1 MTLALDKNPSPTPS
15 QSQDKSQPET
25 KISLDE
31 YFEREIASATKN
43 EYINGEIA
51 AMAGTTPTH
60 NRLIG
65 NLLLAL
71 HTALDQDAYQV
82 FVADLRLWIP
92 EAAIVTYPDIMIVAE
107 PITLME
113 GRKDTI
119 ENPVLIAEVL
129 SESTEA
135 YDRGAKFAAYR
146 TIPSFQE
153 YLLISQDQAYVEH
166 FSKEADQVGDRWI
179 FTTYSLGATIKL
191 TNLGTEVKISDIYHR
206 VLEAEKSKM

>member
-1 MTLALDKNPSPTPS
+1 MTLALDKIPSPN
-15 QSQDKSQPET
+15 QDKSQPET
-25 KISLDE
+25 KISLGE
-31 YFEREIASATKN
+31 YFEREIISATKN
-43 EYINGEIA
+43 EYVNGKIA
-51 AMAGTTPTH
+51 ATDSATPTH
-60 NRLIG
+60 NKLIG

-146 TIPSFQE
+146 TIPTFQE

-166 FSKEADQVGDRWI
+166 FSKEADQSGDRWI
-179 FTTYSLGATIKL
+179 FTTYSLGATTKL
-191 TNLGTEVKISDIYHR
+191 TNLGTEVKISDFYR
-206 VLEAEKSKM
+206 AYGKMEKLT

>member
-1 MTLALDKNPSPTPS
+1 MTLALDKIPSPN
-15 QSQDKSQPET
+15 QDKSQPET
-25 KISLDE
+25 KISLGE
-31 YFEREIASATKN
+31 YFEREIVSATKN
-43 EYINGEIA
+43 EYVNGKIA
-51 AMAGTTPTH
+51 ATDSATPTH

-146 TIPSFQE
+146 TIPTFQE

-166 FSKEADQVGDRWI
+166 FSKEADQSGDRWI

-191 TNLGTEVKISDIYHR
+191 TNLGTEVKISDFYR
-206 VLEAEKSKM
+206 AYGKMEKLT

>member
-1 MTLALDKNPSPTPS
+1 MEIVNRVGIREDGEIWEFMNEVAL
-15 QSQDKSQPET
+15 
-25 KISLDE
+25 ISLGE
-31 YFEREIASATKN
+31 YFEREIKSATKN
-43 EYINGEIA
+43 EYVNGKITA
-51 AMAGTTPTH
+51 TDGSTPTH

-65 NLLLAL
+65 NLLLIF

-107 PITLME
+107 PITLTE

-146 TIPSFQE
+146 TIPTFQE

>member
-1 MTLALDKNPSPTPS
+1 MTLALDKIPSPN
-15 QSQDKSQPET
+15 QDKSQPET
-25 KISLDE
+25 KISLGE
-31 YFEREIASATKN
+31 YFEREIISATKN
-43 EYINGEIA
+43 EYVNGKIA
-51 AMAGTTPTH
+51 ATDSATPTH

-82 FVADLRLWIP
+82 FVADLRLWIS

-146 TIPSFQE
+146 TIPTFQE

-166 FSKEADQVGDRWI
+166 FSKEADQSGDRWI

-191 TNLGTEVKISDIYHR
+191 TNLGTEVKISDFYR
-206 VLEAEKSKM
+206 AYGKMEKLT

>member
-1 MTLALDKNPSPTPS
+1 MTLALDKNPPPT
-15 QSQDKSQPET
+15 QDKSQPET
-25 KISLDE
+25 KISLSE
-31 YFEREIASATKN
+31 YFEREIASETKN
-43 EYINGEIA
+43 EYIKEEIA
-51 AMAGTTPTH
+51 AMAGATPTH
-60 NRLIG
+60 NKLII

-71 HTALDQDAYQV
+71 HAGLDQDAYQV
-82 FVADLRLWIP
+82 FVSDLRLWIP

-107 PITLME
+107 PMTLME

-146 TIPSFQE
+146 TIPTFQE

-166 FSKEADQVGDRWI
+166 FYKEAHQGGDRWI
-179 FTTYSLGATIKL
+179 FTTYSLGETIKL
-191 TNLGTEVKISDIYHR
+191 SNLGTEVKIADIYHR
-206 VLEAEKSKM
+206 ILEPKDIV

>member
-1 MTLALDKNPSPTPS
+1 MTLALDKIPSPN
-15 QSQDKSQPET
+15 QDKSQPET
-25 KISLDE
+25 KISLGE
-31 YFEREIASATKN
+31 YFEREIVSETKN
-43 EYINGEIA
+43 EYIKGEIA
-51 AMAGTTPTH
+51 AMAGATPTH
-60 NRLIG
+60 NQIIG
-65 NLLLAL
+65 NLFVLLHLAL
-71 HTALDQDAYQV
+71 RDLPYIP

-119 ENPVLIAEVL
+119 ENPSLIAEVL
-129 SESTEA
+129 SASTEA

-146 TIPSFQE
+146 TIPTFQE

-166 FSKEADQVGDRWI
+166 FSKEADQAGDRWI

-206 VLEAEKSKM
+206 VLEAEKS

>member
-1 MTLALDKNPSPTPS
+1 MTLALDKIPSPN
-15 QSQDKSQPET
+15 QDKSQPET
-25 KISLDE
+25 KISLGE
-31 YFEREIASATKN
+31 YFEREIVSATKN
-43 EYINGEIA
+43 EYVNGKIA
-51 AMAGTTPTH
+51 ATDSATPTH
-60 NRLIG
+60 NKLIG

-71 HTALDQDAYQV
+71 HTDLDQDAYQV

-113 GRKDTI
+113 GRKDMI

-146 TIPSFQE
+146 TIPTFQE

-166 FSKEADQVGDRWI
+166 FSKEANQESDRWI
-179 FTTYSLGATIKL
+179 FTTYSLGATINL
-191 TNLGTEVKISDIYHR
+191 TNLGAEVKISDIYHR
-206 VLEAEKSKM
+206 VLEAEKSQM